1 MTMLLAALLVASNPA
16 VAPQQ
21 LDQAPTSAPVAV
33 TPPAPAPKK
42 ERMICKADPEFTGTR
57 ISKEICMTKSQW
69 KRRAAAEAAEGASN

>member
-21 LDQAPTSAPVAV
+21 PNPAQAPAAAAA
-33 TPPAPAPKK
+33 PAPAPKK
-42 ERMICKADPEFTGTR
+42 ERIICKADPEFTGSR

-69 KRRAAAEAAEGASN
+69 KRRAEAEAAAPASN